1 MRIMP
6 EIKSHPCLLA
16 PSQIQPHLP
25 LFIFLPGM
33 DGTGQLLR
41 SQTSS
46 LEQAFDVRCL
56 AIPPD
61 DLNDWET
68 LSQQV
73 IELIQ
78 AELQKNRDR
87 AVYLCGESFG
97 ACLAQKIM
105 VRLHSHPESLPSNLV
120 ARLILVNPASSFN
133 QRPWIRWGTSVS
145 QYFPEVF
152 YRLSAVALMPFLA
165 ILNRLAEPERQ
176 ALWDAMSSVPQRTSV
191 WRIDL
196 LRNFDIT
203 PTQLQK
209 ITQPTL
215 LIAGASDRL
224 LPSVWEVTRL
234 QSLLPNAE
242 VVVLPQSGHAC
253 LLETDTNLYNILQ
266 TYRFLEERDKVL
278 SAPTRE

>member
-1 MRIMP
+1 
-6 EIKSHPCLLA
+6 
-16 PSQIQPHLP
+16 
-25 LFIFLPGM
+25 
-33 DGTGQLLR
+33 
-41 SQTSS
+41 
-46 LEQAFDVRCL
+46 
-56 AIPPD
+56 
-61 DLNDWET
+61 
-68 LSQQV
+68 
-73 IELIQ
+73 
-78 AELQKNRDR
+78 
-87 AVYLCGESFG
+87 
-97 ACLAQKIM
+97 M

-234 QSLLPNAE
+234 QSILPNAE

-266 TYRFLEERDKVL
+266 TYRFLEERDKAL